1 VVSAVKTGVAFFAT
15 SVALGAVAE
24 GSEELARQDTI
35 GSILKAVLG
44 AVATPFAFWV
54 AISSLVATFARRAR
68 IEVWQDRLVIHHR
81 ALFRKPVTIDRGHVA
96 AADFD
101 IRPARLRRFRDHKRF
116 ELPLQGDEPQRP
128 EWLYSKVAG
137 SPFVALSQVN
147 DVPNAVICFREPL
160 LLKPARR
167 WQKPFPARVSH
178 HPPLHRH
185 RSRGL
190 LIRFKDAYRAREVLE
205 GWTVVRPLSVEDLEA
220 LAPSENDVRKANR
233 LYVLDGVMIVA
244 ILVTVSA
251 LPFFVND
258 EGPGALLSPGTGVC
272 AQVGKAFADDPT
284 PDVSLDPPALLESY
298 LPTELGDEG
307 FFFLQGGT
315 FEEEDLEA
323 EGVESVIAA
332 SKPDRAFF
340 ARYASPVQDVYV
352 YLLQL
357 ASSDEANDLFSGM
370 LSEICSQ
377 ANETF
382 EVSGVP
388 GALGMRW
395 MGTLGVVDHVVMQ
408 RDEFAVWLV
417 LVEKTTDGGPAAVLR
432 AARSMDSKMR

>member
-1 VVSAVKTGVAFFAT
+1 M
-15 SVALGAVAE
+15 AE

-44 AVATPFAFWV
+44 AIATPFAFWV
-54 AISSLVATFARRAR
+54 AISSLVATFVRKAR
-68 IEVWQDRLVIHHR
+68 IEVWSDRLVIHHR
-81 ALFRKPVTIDRGHVA
+81 ALFRKPVSISRADLA

-116 ELPLQGDEPQRP
+116 ELPLEGNEPQRP
-128 EWLYSKVAG
+128 EWLYSKVSG
-137 SPFVALSQVN
+137 SPFVSLSQVN
-147 DVPNAVICFREPL
+147 DVPNAVLCFREPL
-160 LLKPARR
+160 LLQPARR

-190 LIRFKDAYRAREVLE
+190 LIRFKDAHRAREVLE
-205 GWTVVRPLSVEDLEA
+205 GWTDVRRLNILDLEA
-220 LAPSENDVRKANR
+220 LAPSKSDIRKAKR
-233 LYVLDGVMIVA
+233 LYVLDGVMIVG
-244 ILVTVSA
+244 ILATVSA

-272 AQVGKAFADDPT
+272 AQAGKDFAEDPT
-284 PDVSLDPPALLESY
+284 PDVSLDPPSLLESY
-298 LPTELGDEG
+298 LPSELADEG

-323 EGVESVIAA
+323 DGVESVIAG
-332 SKPDRAFF
+332 SEPDRAFF
-340 ARYASPVQDVYV
+340 ARYASPAQDVYV

-357 ASSDEANDLFSGM
+357 SSADDANDLFSGM

-382 EVSGVP
+382 EVTGVP

-417 LVEKTTDGGPAAVLR
+417 LVEKNSDGGPAAILR
-432 AARSMDSKMR
+432 AARSMDSKMQ